1 LPDIAFTE
9 IGFAGE
15 YHNRNR
21 ILRQSTGQLDASL
34 IVSDVLLNVFVE
46 CRYSISDRLDESLVE
61 NRMSCEFYLENR
73 LHGGREA
80 SLTT

>member
-1 LPDIAFTE
+1 
-9 IGFAGE
+9 
-15 YHNRNR
+15 
-21 ILRQSTGQLDASL
+21 
-34 IVSDVLLNVFVE
+34 LNVFVE

-73 LHGGREA
+73 LHGGREV